1 MNYYLSEICNFR
13 GGIHKKSLMIAVGA
27 IKTIH
32 TSRDERNK
40 DMINEPPP
48 LPLSLRNKCK
58 CKIEFMNCEKN
69 GFEDYKHRSL
79 KRTDTQTLQFL

>member
-40 DMINEPPP
+40 DKINEQPPP
-48 LPLSLRNKCK
+48 LPIS
-58 CKIEFMNCEKN
+58 EK
-69 GFEDYKHRSL
+69 
-79 KRTDTQTLQFL
+79 QM

>member
-40 DMINEPPP
+40 VMINEQPPPPP
-48 LPLSLRNKCK
+48 LPIS
-58 CKIEFMNCEKN
+58 EK
-69 GFEDYKHRSL
+69 
-79 KRTDTQTLQFL
+79 QM